1 MNPRPEGR
9 RYKSESAHS
18 QQMASHA
25 AQLDSESLKRPLLF
39 SAAFHALL
47 LCAILASALLNRQGE
62 NWGDAGGGGA
72 ITVGLVGSVPGVTL
86 PKPDVVTENRV
97 VDETKGLY
105 KSEPA
110 KPVPPPANATE
121 IPKFAKNQP
130 KPYVS
135 QKSRLLE
142 NQAVPP
148 PNAIPYGQGGAPAI
162 PYSSFTMGQGTQGG
176 MGVAQGNGNFG
187 SRFPW
192 YVEAVQRKISG
203 NWLQAS
209 VDPNL
214 RWAPRVVASFQV
226 MRDGSIAN
234 IQVTRSSGN
243 SSVDTSAVRAIHDS
257 SPMQPLPNGYS
268 GSYVNVEFWFDYRR

>member
-1 MNPRPEGR
+1 MSTHP
-9 RYKSESAHS
+9 
-18 QQMASHA
+18 
-25 AQLDSESLKRPLLF
+25 AQLDPNSLKRPLLF
-39 SAAFHALL
+39 SIGFHALL
-47 LCAILASALLNRQGE
+47 LFAILASAGLNRQGE
-62 NWGDAGGGGA
+62 NWGGAGGGGA

-86 PKPDVVTENRV
+86 PRPEVVTNNRV

-105 KSEPA
+105 KAEPE
-110 KPVPPPANATE
+110 KPVPLPPNATE
-121 IPKFAKNQP
+121 IPKFEKNKPP
-130 KPYVS
+130 KYITP
-135 QKSRLLE
+135 KSRLLE
-142 NQAVPP
+142 NPATPP
-148 PNAIPYGQGGAPAI
+148 PNAIPYGQGGTPAV

-176 MGVAQGNGNFG
+176 MGVASGSGNFG

-226 MRDGSIAN
+226 LRDGSVAN

-243 SSVDTSAVRAIHDS
+243 TSVDTSAVRAIHDS
-257 SPMQPLPNGYS
+257 SPMQPLPNEYS

>member
-1 MNPRPEGR
+1 MHT
-9 RYKSESAHS
+9 S
-18 QQMASHA
+18 A
-25 AQLDSESLKRPLLF
+25 AQFDSESLKRPLIF
-39 SAAFHALL
+39 SVAFHALVL
-47 LCAILASALLNRQGE
+47 MAVTISVFVSRQGE
-62 NWGDAGGGGA
+62 NWGGAGGGGA
-72 ITVGLVGSVPGVTL
+72 ISVGLVGSVPGVTL

-105 KSEPA
+105 KAEPV
-110 KPVPPPANATE
+110 KPVAPPANATE
-121 IPKFAKNQP
+121 IPKFEKNKPP
-130 KPYVS
+130 KYVTP
-135 QKSRLLE
+135 KSRLLE
-142 NQAVPP
+142 NEATPP
-148 PNAIPYGQGGAPAI
+148 PNAIPYGQGGAPAV

-176 MGVAQGNGNFG
+176 MGVAQGSGNFG

-203 NWLQAS
+203 NWLQAA

-226 MRDGSIAN
+226 MRDGTVAN

-243 SSVDTSAVRAIHDS
+243 ASVDTSAVRAIHDS
-257 SPMQPLPNGYS
+257 SPMQPLPNEYS